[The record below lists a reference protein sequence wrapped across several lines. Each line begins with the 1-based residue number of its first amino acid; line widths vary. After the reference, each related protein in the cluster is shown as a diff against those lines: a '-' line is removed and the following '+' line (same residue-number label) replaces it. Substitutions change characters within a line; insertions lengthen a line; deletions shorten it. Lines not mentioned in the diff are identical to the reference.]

1 MFIRKIIESRMVP
14 YGHHKIKQKKKQT
27 KKLMLITKLNN
38 FNTLSTSLFCSS
50 STILKRHIWM
60 SQILTLV
67 FPKSFVQRRKT
78 LFVIFNL
85 FLLFEGNTCNFTF
98 IKCFIPAS
106 KDQCNVEIYSPRVI
120 LPLIQRQLPKG
131 VSIKCWRKSVVLQKK
146 WSPSKV
152 LSCYFWEI
160 FLKSY
165 SMLPELLKL

>member
-1 MFIRKIIESRMVP
+1 
-14 YGHHKIKQKKKQT
+14 
-27 KKLMLITKLNN
+27 
-38 FNTLSTSLFCSS
+38 
-50 STILKRHIWM
+50 M

-131 VSIKCWRKSVVLQKK
+131 VSIKCWRKSVVLQKNGLHQRCFPVIFGK
-146 WSPSKV
+146 NFWKAIP
-152 LSCYFWEI
+152 CYQNCLNFKQSFENRSLTFATYWLWAYFI
-160 FLKSY
+160 KLGMTFLI
-165 SMLPELLKL
+165 LPVK